1 MTEYFPHECPFQ
13 VIICYNVFGIWIFR
27 RNWTFQT
34 SKWSRIFG
42 NIQRNQIFCYEFG
55 FVSEFHQWNTVWYG
69 QDVTA
74 SSTLAKNLNFQL
86 KLRGQTNY
94 FVCRRLCTR
103 FSQRNWTKMS
113 TNHHLMMIN
122 ELPIQNRKFQTLLNT
137 TQKHRKNI
145 SRRNFCYAAI
155 RKLFLFLSLFFWLN
169 IHISKRLQRMKSF
182 SLSLSHFSVSSSH

>member
-1 MTEYFPHECPFQ
+1 MIPNFWQYSKKSDFSLR
-13 VIICYNVFGIWIFR
+13 IW
-27 RNWTFQT
+27 
-34 SKWSRIFG
+34 
-42 NIQRNQIFCYEFG
+42 FCIG
-55 FVSEFHQWNTVWYG
+55 VSSMKYIWYG